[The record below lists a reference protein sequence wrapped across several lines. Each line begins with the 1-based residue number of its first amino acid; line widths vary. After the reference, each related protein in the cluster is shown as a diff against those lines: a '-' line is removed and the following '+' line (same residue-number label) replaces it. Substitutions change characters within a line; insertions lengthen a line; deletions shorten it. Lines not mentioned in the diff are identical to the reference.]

1 MKLLLLLLLLLPAIM
16 AAPSSGGQSAFD
28 IILAQTNIIYLL
40 VVGLMFAM
48 IVLAA
53 AVYVVGQLL
62 GAETRAKA
70 TIWAQG
76 MLVAVA
82 VSIGVI
88 LVLNAVLPTF
98 LTNGSAPLNNVTD
111 MIPGLLNMAKLALVG
126 IIILSIM
133 LAAGVYVVGQMF
145 GAETRARAVV
155 WSTGLLVAAVF
166 ATVLYVVIFQVIGP
180 FANTFFAG
188 TILGIYGEVVFE
200 VVFLVAIFILIT
212 YILSKF
218 FKVPEWEAYLNVEM
232 SNLMTSFLIVL
243 FVIGLFAVG
252 TEFSLMISGGTQSS
266 PPQIAISYMQATVA
280 DSALTASIDV
290 YKINACTSML
300 STFSRRIGE
309 YVLTQ
314 TYKVFPGLDT
324 FVSIT
329 NVLGFTLVTFYNT
342 VSVQIVILY
351 FIDATMLTFF
361 MPAGLVLRFFPP
373 TRDAGAFLISLAFGL
388 QIVFPTVYIINKQIF
403 DDVYSNEPAGGAYQ
417 SPTILIQSLCGP
429 FKYGLW
435 GYVLNPSGGL
445 LSSTATTIPGG
456 QAVLKFLANV
466 VSESTLN
473 AVSMAEFTPIMQ
485 NIAALSLLTLFMPAL
500 ALMVTIAFINAM
512 TKFIVMRA

>member
-1 MKLLLLLLLLLPAIM
+1 MKLLMILLLLLPALM
-16 AAPSSGGQSAFD
+16 AAPSTGQQSPLD
-28 IILAQTNIIYLL
+28 IIIGQTNVIYLL
-40 VVGLMFAM
+40 VVGLMMAM

-82 VSIGVI
+82 ISIGVI
-88 LVLNAVLPTF
+88 LVLNAILPTF
-98 LTNGSAPLNNVTD
+98 LTSGAAPLNNVTE
-111 MIPGLLNMAKLALVG
+111 MIPGLLNMAQMALVG
-126 IIILSIM
+126 IIIISLV
-133 LAAGVYVVGQMF
+133 LAAGIYVIGQMF

-155 WSTGLLVAAVF
+155 WSTGLVVAAVF
-166 ATVLYVVIFQVIGP
+166 ATILYVVIFQIIGP

-266 PPQIAISYMQATVA
+266 PPQVAISYMQATVA

-309 YVLTQ
+309 YVLSQ
-314 TYKVFPGLDT
+314 TY
-324 FVSIT
+324 
-329 NVLGFTLVTFYNT
+329 
-342 VSVQIVILY
+342 
-351 FIDATMLTFF
+351 
-361 MPAGLVLRFFPP
+361 
-373 TRDAGAFLISLAFGL
+373 
-388 QIVFPTVYIINKQIF
+388 
-403 DDVYSNEPAGGAYQ
+403 
-417 SPTILIQSLCGP
+417 
-429 FKYGLW
+429 
-435 GYVLNPSGGL
+435 
-445 LSSTATTIPGG
+445 
-456 QAVLKFLANV
+456 
-466 VSESTLN
+466 
-473 AVSMAEFTPIMQ
+473 
-485 NIAALSLLTLFMPAL
+485 
-500 ALMVTIAFINAM
+500 
-512 TKFIVMRA
+512 

>member
-1 MKLLLLLLLLLPAIM
+1 MLLLLLPAIV
-16 AAPSSGGQSAFD
+16 AAQSTGQQSAFD
-28 IILAQTNIIYLL
+28 LIIAQTNIIYLL
-40 VVGLMFAM
+40 VVGLMFVM

-82 VSIGVI
+82 ISIGVI
-88 LVLNAVLPTF
+88 LVLNAILPDF
-98 LTNGSAPLNNVTD
+98 LSSGSTPGSNVTE
-111 MIPGLLNMAKLALVG
+111 MIPVFLGLAQTALLV
-126 IIILSIM
+126 IIIASIVI
-133 LAAGVYVVGQMF
+133 AAAAYVAGQFF
-145 GAETRARAVV
+145 GAETRARATV

-166 ATVLYVVIFQVIGP
+166 ATILYVVIFQVIAP
-180 FANTFFAG
+180 FSTSFFAG
-188 TILGIYGEVVFE
+188 TILGIYGGVIITVT
-200 VVFLVAIFILIT
+200 FLVAIFILIT
-212 YILSKF
+212 FILSRF

-243 FVIGLFAVG
+243 FVIGLFAAG
-252 TEFSLMISGGTQSS
+252 SAFSLVISGGTQNS
-266 PPQIAISYMQATVA
+266 PPKVAISYMQATVA
-280 DSALTASIDV
+280 DSALSAAIDV

-342 VSVQIVILY
+342 VSVQIVLLY
-351 FIDATMLTFF
+351 FVDATMLTFF

-388 QIVFPTVYIINKQIF
+388 QVVFPTMYIINKQIF
-403 DDVYSNEPAGGAYQ
+403 DDVYSNEPFGGAYQ

-435 GYVLNPSGGL
+435 GILLNPTGGL
-445 LSSTATTIPGG
+445 LSSTATSIPGG

-485 NIAALSLLTLFMPAL
+485 HIAALSLLTLFMPAL